1 MSDSQLFILSFLG
14 LLLSA
19 GYYLHEG
26 HTSEETKVVPKQLA
40 VLVLSRLEHTD
51 QRRAIRETWARTA
64 ARYGAKLVFGM
75 GEAACHLPKLWRARP
90 NFCTEWK
97 LKVPAWIDDTV
108 PFLLP
113 EDDRSSSKGQGAS
126 YQGFTFTVR
135 SFPILVEALGLHIPL
150 LKNLATKSN
159 SSEITVELTD
169 SVSKQ
174 LIYHVSFNQ
183 SDLKTTKREAG
194 YLYKDLKNRHLPLE
208 NFEGHLSLRFSSPDM
223 PRVPRRCSVTYG
235 EDFGVMGLIE
245 TTGLLQSH
253 NSATLPFSKYACPL
267 VSLQYS
273 VLDPDTLKR
282 LHRSKNQQIEME
294 RLANKDLRKR
304 ANLEEEEYGDM
315 IFLPVV
321 DSNETDSDNFKH
333 SSSHTLEHLDFNNL
347 LLVNDET
354 YVFFENVIAQL
365 NLHESS
371 NLWWSD
377 FNSISGSQYQSISV
391 PPLIIPKN
399 LAMIL
404 SRDLVKYVAH
414 NANYLRSFSSLLT
427 SLGIWFSSLDRKLV
441 NDHQWSKKLPNNPKD
456 FRVDD
461 AALAFQG
468 VSPKAM
474 RQIWKQNLPQ
484 AMTNSNS

>member
-1 MSDSQLFILSFLG
+1 MLVNDDKQVIFVALDLLYLRSLFFL
-14 LLLSA
+14 
-19 GYYLHEG
+19 
-26 HTSEETKVVPKQLA
+26 
-40 VLVLSRLEHTD
+40 
-51 QRRAIRETWARTA
+51 
-64 ARYGAKLVFGM
+64 
-75 GEAACHLPKLWRARP
+75 
-90 NFCTEWK
+90 
-97 LKVPAWIDDTV
+97 
-108 PFLLP
+108 
-113 EDDRSSSKGQGAS
+113 
-126 YQGFTFTVR
+126 
-135 SFPILVEALGLHIPL
+135 
-150 LKNLATKSN
+150 
-159 SSEITVELTD
+159 
-169 SVSKQ
+169 
-174 LIYHVSFNQ
+174 
-183 SDLKTTKREAG
+183 
-194 YLYKDLKNRHLPLE
+194 
-208 NFEGHLSLRFSSPDM
+208 
-223 PRVPRRCSVTYG
+223 
-235 EDFGVMGLIE
+235 
-245 TTGLLQSH
+245 
-253 NSATLPFSKYACPL
+253 
-267 VSLQYS
+267 
-273 VLDPDTLKR
+273 
-282 LHRSKNQQIEME
+282 
-294 RLANKDLRKR
+294 KDLRKR

-354 YVFFENVIAQL
+354 YVFFENVIAHL

-427 SLGIWFSSLDRKLV
+427 SLGIWFSSLDKKLV